1 MASTMTTHELRQQPL
16 FAGVTDEESR
26 CLEGGEEVYVQA
38 DEILVKEGDP
48 GEYFFVILE
57 GEVQITKRYGRQAIA
72 MATHTAG
79 KFFGEVSLLLEIP
92 FFVDA
97 HVLKPSRLLRFQKD
111 TFLAMMRQCPSVAK
125 EILRTMATRL
135 RNLEGFSQQ
144 REKFISLGTMAA
156 GLAHELNNPVSA
168 ARRAAVY
175 LDEAVDSLQRLA
187 CRLYPH
193 LTALHWECLVTTAT
207 TAERRTGEAVSEEPL
222 AMAER
227 EQRITTWLEQ
237 HEAPESW
244 KLSAAL
250 AAATIAPEDLDKLST
265 ALPKASLA
273 SAIEWLGTRLN
284 IRALLREMDHSTS
297 RIAGLVDTV
306 KSYSYEGQGPRQTV
320 DIHDGL
326 EDTVK
331 MLEHKLK
338 DTTVIRDYDRS
349 LPSIEAYGLELNQ
362 VWTNLIDNAIDA
374 LQPQGH
380 IWIRTRQEDH
390 RIVVEIQ
397 DDGVGI
403 PEEIRP
409 RLFEPFFTTKGVGK
423 GTGFGL
429 VICYRIV
436 TNRHG
441 GEIEFESKR
450 GDTRFLVRLPIMS
463 RTAPTPSLLTNMAD
477 LGSADGSA

>member
-1 MASTMTTHELRQQPL
+1 MANTMTTHELRRQPL
-16 FAGVTDEESR
+16 FAGVTDEESG
-26 CLEGGEEVYVQA
+26 CLEGGEEVYLQP
-38 DEILVKEGDP
+38 DEILAREGDP

-57 GEVQITKRYGRQAIA
+57 GEVRVSKRYGQQAIA

-79 KFFGEVSLLLEIP
+79 KFFGEVPLLLEIP

-97 HVLKPSRLLRFQKD
+97 HVLKASRLLRFRKD
-111 TFLAMMRQCPSVAK
+111 TFWAMMRQCPSVAK

-156 GLAHELNNPVSA
+156 GLAHELNNPASA
-168 ARRAAVY
+168 ARRAAVH

-193 LTALHWECLVTTAT
+193 LTALHWECLVTTAS
-207 TAERRTGEAVSEEPL
+207 TAERRTAEAVSEEPL
-222 AMAER
+222 VIAER
-227 EQRITTWLEQ
+227 EQRITTWLDR
-237 HEAPESW
+237 HEVPESW
-244 KLSAAL
+244 KLSPAL
-250 AAATIAPEDLDKLST
+250 AAAAIAPEDLDKLST

-273 SAIEWLGTRLN
+273 PAIEWLGTRLN
-284 IRALLREMDHSTS
+284 IRALLREMDHSTR

-326 EDTVK
+326 EATVK

-397 DDGVGI
+397 DDGAGI
-403 PEEIRP
+403 PEEIQP

-436 TNRHG
+436 TSQHG
-441 GEIEFESKR
+441 GEIEFESKP

-463 RTAPTPSLLTNMAD
+463 RTATTPSLRKNVAD
-477 LGSADGSA
+477 LSSADRSA

>member
-1 MASTMTTHELRQQPL
+1 MRELRQQPL
-16 FAGVTDEESR
+16 FVGVSDEESR

-38 DEILVKEGDP
+38 DEILAREGDP
-48 GEYFFVILE
+48 GEYFFVLLE
-57 GEVQITKRYGRQAIA
+57 GEVRITKRYGRQAIT

-135 RNLEGFSQQ
+135 RNLEGFSHQ

-175 LDEAVDSLQRLA
+175 LDEAVDALQRLA
-187 CRLYPH
+187 CQLYPH
-193 LTALHWECLVTTAT
+193 LTALHWECLVTAAT
-207 TAERRTGEAVSEEPL
+207 TAERRTTELASEEPL
-222 AMAER
+222 AGAER
-227 EQRITTWLEQ
+227 EQRITTWLDE
-237 HEAPESW
+237 HEVPESW

-250 AAATIAPEDLDKLST
+250 AAAAVAPADLDKLYID
-265 ALPKASLA
+265 LPKASVA

-284 IRALLREMDHSTS
+284 IRALLREMDHSTH

-326 EDTVK
+326 EATLK

-338 DTTVIRDYDRS
+338 DTTVLRDYDRS
-349 LPSIEAYGLELNQ
+349 LPSLEAYGLELNQ

-374 LQPQGH
+374 LHPQGH

-390 RIVVEIQ
+390 QIIVEIQ
-397 DDGVGI
+397 DDGAGI
-403 PEEIRP
+403 PEEIQP

-429 VICYRIV
+429 IICYRIV

-441 GEIEFESKR
+441 GEIEFVSKP
-450 GDTRFLVRLPIMS
+450 GETRFLVRLPMTT
-463 RTAPTPSLLTNMAD
+463 RTTASHLLLKDTAD
-477 LGSADGSA
+477 LSSTDGSA